1 MTGNNKHM
9 KIITRILLLSLFA
22 TVTVAAQSDSAPT
35 FQVRLAELVAPD
47 SSAPADADTMT
58 LTNTNPQIGRTYIQK
73 YYVHRQV
80 LLDQSD
86 LESVKLVTDQPS
98 GRPELDLTFSPRG
111 RERFAQ
117 VTRDNTGKRL
127 AIIINGQLYEAPV
140 VRDEITGGKAV
151 VTGSFTKDE
160 AENLTRKINDA
171 IRK

>member
-1 MTGNNKHM
+1 MTCNNKHM

-58 LTNTNPQIGRTYIQK
+58 LTNTNPQIGRTYLQK
-73 YYVHRQV
+73 YSVHRQV

-98 GRPELDLTFSPRG
+98 GRPELDLIFSTRG

-127 AIIINGQLYEAPV
+127 AIIIDGQLYEAPV